1 MGLNVKIYNIVSD
14 GSFSIRYKSGESP
27 YPETI
32 DSSFTLLN
40 TGLTVNNI
48 TISGLSF
55 DTQYWIKMT
64 DETTGRYIIK
74 NIYTHDSKAFPCYDT
89 MCFDVQTV
97 CVSPSPTPSV
107 TPSVTPSATPPPPSP
122 SVTPTIT
129 PSVTSTTTP
138 TPTPTPTRTL
148 TPTPTPS
155 CLFNS
160 WSIQQC
166 SCPGVITCS
175 GELITVYTSCS
186 VGEFPSVSG
195 AIYTDQSFT
204 TPYNG
209 YFKYGGFVYYA
220 TSGIVDGNTY
230 TEGDGC

>member
-166 SCPGVITCS
+166 SCPGTITCS
-175 GELITVYTSCS
+175 VVVITVYTSCS

-195 AIYTDQSFT
+195 TIYTDQSLT

-209 YFKYGGFVYYA
+209 YFKYGGFVYIA

-230 TEGDGC
+230 TEGDPC